1 MKILKIKEK
10 ILKTVLVLIVSGVS
24 ILGISNL
31 LIHKFISNYGEILK
45 DIEKNIVIIESKLVD
60 KETSA
65 EEKEKLMTMI
75 NLYLMSRECMDYY
88 KIESIDDYMKLQ
100 RKMYRT
106 IDLEKNYGRYSLMKK
121 EKEKLTKYLNVD

>member
-24 ILGISNL
+24 ILGTSNL

-121 EKEKLTKYLNVD
+121 EKEKLTKYLNID